1 MKKLLAVSVSNIAY
15 LRGLFN
21 EGAFGG
27 MWSCLLPYWLLIV
40 LEFSQIAFWKVKNSR
55 HSRPVSQTLIVAR
68 TDLPLKILKD
78 KSGNP
83 GACELIGWV
92 KVLRF

>member
-1 MKKLLAVSVSNIAY
+1 MEVCARVYI
-15 LRGLFN
+15 
-21 EGAFGG
+21 
-27 MWSCLLPYWLLIV
+27 PDWLLIV

-92 KVLRF
+92 KVSRPETVLLLRSF